1 MSNTTLIK
9 VLIHLLVKFVVRQAK
24 QLDLLLVNAK
34 NKPRGNTEEGMAML
48 LEWIIGNCVRDSIL
62 KSLKNGIYPILKL
75 IVKMVTTS

>member
-34 NKPRGNTEEGMAML
+34 NKPRGNTKEGMAML